1 MFKEWNWT
9 AFTILGMFLFCSV
22 LFQLFIFFPH
32 KLEWD
37 IKSELTFSSFS
48 FKKHLFTLNIYFD
61 LISWNTLVK
70 RIGAELSE
78 SNLDIQARL
87 NLVQILISGEWNKL
101 GKHMEITII
110 SYSELLSFR
119 SEVNDMSFQ
128 KNKAFCSWPPPKFS
142 EIFGS
147 VFHLLE
153 GRLSLSLC
161 SLSYISQELLY
172 VQNSRANYILSMVSC
187 LVLVL
192 RPNDCGQQRSFTQII
207 SKYSFDHFYWA
218 EVTFQPTYIMNM
230 STNT

>member
-128 KNKAFCSWPPPKFS
+128 KKQVILFMTTTKIFRDIWFSVPPFRRS
-142 EIFGS
+142 S
-147 VFHLLE
+147 
-153 GRLSLSLC
+153 LSLSVLP
-161 SLSYISQELLY
+161 LLY
-172 VQNSRANYILSMVSC
+172 LTRASVCS
-187 LVLVL
+187 
-192 RPNDCGQQRSFTQII
+192 
-207 SKYSFDHFYWA
+207 
-218 EVTFQPTYIMNM
+218 E
-230 STNT
+230 